1 MALRATQPGKVQDR
15 NSHVVQVA
23 VGEQHAL
30 MLTADGIVWSWGL
43 NPESGTKCPS
53 QIGRPQ
59 KSGDNSAKLD
69 YSKPEPILSFFQAR
83 LKDDAIERKRDN
95 QVIVQIACGLN
106 HSLALSQQGILYSWG
121 HNTAG
126 QLGRDC
132 DFAHQADSTTG
143 NSDKEVKPTDVCP
156 FNCKDPSKIV
166 KTCSC
171 GPESSA
177 CVTTIGEVYVWGA
190 ISYFLFGHGCR
201 YTPSENFTVPVKVRG
216 IPHGVIPNNDY
227 IPDQIALATN
237 RFACTISHK
246 KLEEDLLNL
255 ISSYKHRSTK
265 LLKLSRTL
273 RRDKKEE
280 ATHEDDPE
288 KYEVPELVSLDEA
301 FKTEKSDCEKRIREI
316 ESQLTSCRSELQRV
330 SREIT
335 VCDQQ
340 DTALTERASQLEVN
354 RNEEKSTN
362 SSSRQLETQLN
373 DINHFKSA
381 NRSSKMKLLVQ
392 RDKLDQQCLDLTQ
405 ELTLTNQK
413 KRRTEARAKVI
424 RSLRRN
430 DLGTDDTSSIDDGLR
445 LAMSKREELGAT
457 DPQMLAGKGKFLGF
471 REVLS
476 VSERALQDVSS
487 ALKEVSA
494 TLNTSD
500 GSVLEEVLEHNLRLR
515 KSINSQLL
523 DKLVR
528 AERGSPAIRSQAEA
542 EGAAQFFKEASSAI
556 GASKDYQQSS

>member
-1 MALRATQPGKVQDR
+1 
-15 NSHVVQVA
+15 
-23 VGEQHAL
+23 
-30 MLTADGIVWSWGL
+30 
-43 NPESGTKCPS
+43 
-53 QIGRPQ
+53 
-59 KSGDNSAKLD
+59 
-69 YSKPEPILSFFQAR
+69 
-83 LKDDAIERKRDN
+83 
-95 QVIVQIACGLN
+95 
-106 HSLALSQQGILYSWG
+106 
-121 HNTAG
+121 
-126 QLGRDC
+126 
-132 DFAHQADSTTG
+132 
-143 NSDKEVKPTDVCP
+143 
-156 FNCKDPSKIV
+156 
-166 KTCSC
+166 
-171 GPESSA
+171 
-177 CVTTIGEVYVWGA
+177 
-190 ISYFLFGHGCR
+190 
-201 YTPSENFTVPVKVRG
+201 
-216 IPHGVIPNNDY
+216 
-227 IPDQIALATN
+227 
-237 RFACTISHK
+237 
-246 KLEEDLLNL
+246 LLNL